1 VRTEPFDFMGEDGR
15 LLAGRIEMPEGAAQT
30 HAIFAHCFTCASD
43 SLAAVRVSRAL
54 ALQGIGVL
62 RFDFTGLG
70 RSEGE
75 FGRHGLSGDVRD
87 IVCAAVALSDA
98 GRPAGL
104 LVGHSLGGAAVL
116 AAAGQLP
123 AVRAVT
129 TIAAP
134 FEADHVLLQLGEAVD
149 TIEERG
155 EAMVHLGGR
164 PFSLSRS
171 FIEDLRSHAEEEI
184 IASLGRPLL
193 ILHSPADTVVSIGN
207 AEAIFRAAKH
217 PKSFVSLDKADH
229 LLRQHR
235 DASYVARVIAS
246 WASLYLEPGNA
257 GGPSHPA

>member
-1 VRTEPFDFMGEDGR
+1 MRAERFDFTGEDGR
-15 LLAGRIEMPEGAAQT
+15 VLAGRIEMPAGAAHT
-30 HAIFAHCFTCASD
+30 YAIFAHCFTCASD

-54 ALQGIGVL
+54 AEQGVGVL

-87 IVCAAVALSDA
+87 IVCAAHAMRDA
-98 GRPAGL
+98 EKTARL

-116 AAAGQLP
+116 AAAGHLP
-123 AVRAVT
+123 DVRAVA

-134 FEADHVLLQLGEAVD
+134 FEADHVLLQLGDAVGV
-149 TIEERG
+149 IENRG
-155 EAMVHLGGR
+155 EAIVHLGGR
-164 PFSLSRS
+164 PFSISRS
-171 FIEDLRSHAEEEI
+171 FIEDLRSHAAEEV
-184 IASLGRPLL
+184 IASLRRPLL
-193 ILHSPADTVVSIGN
+193 VLHSPVDAVVGIGN
-207 AEAIFRAAKH
+207 AEAIFRAATH

-246 WASLYLEPGNA
+246 WASLYLERGMA
-257 GGPSHPA
+257 GEGASI